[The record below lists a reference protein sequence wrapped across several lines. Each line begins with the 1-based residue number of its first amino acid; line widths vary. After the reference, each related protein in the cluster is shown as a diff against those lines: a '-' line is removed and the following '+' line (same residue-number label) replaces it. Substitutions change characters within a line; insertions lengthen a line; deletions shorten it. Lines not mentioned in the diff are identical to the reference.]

1 MVPGI
6 YDCHTHI
13 SWNDFYREDRE
24 RRGAAENAERT
35 AKSVELTL
43 RGGITSARDAGG
55 ADAALQAAIASGS
68 LIGPNLQI
76 SVDMIG
82 PADAGSPS
90 AMRGAVKTAIDKGAQ
105 WIKLLATEG
114 SSTPSD
120 EVLRSNFTREE
131 FYAATDTALRGGA
144 RVMVHTWGGDSADW
158 AIEAGATSLEHGI
171 FLTRNQVTRAAAA
184 GLTLVPTLTIY
195 RHVRDMV
202 VAGDLANTSLS
213 RITDVLAV
221 HEDAVRLARDNGLA
235 LALGTDFTTPWQHG
249 TNIVEIGALMR
260 AGLTSAE
267 ALLSA
272 TRNGAELLRDGGTG
286 LISVGHRADA
296 VLFGQDPTEPST
308 FDHPASVV
316 AVVKNGRIVHSVLLG
331 LGTDEASNRDRRG
344 VEQR

>member
-1 MVPGI
+1 MRAAPNVQNGLSIAGARILDGEGQFSAPRSVQISGGLFRSFDAPTSGDLVLNATGTWMVPGI

-35 AKSVELTL
+35 AKSVEATL
-43 RGGITSARDAGG
+43 RGGMTSARDAGG

-68 LIGPNLQI
+68 LIGPHLQI
-76 SVDMIG
+76 SVNMIG

-90 AMRGAVKTAIDKGAQ
+90 AMRGAVQTAIDKGAQ
-105 WIKLLATEG
+105 WIKLLATAG

-184 GLTLVPTLTIY
+184 GAHPDDLPARSRHGRRRRPRKYSPSAHYRCPRRARRRRPT
-195 RHVRDMV
+195 R
-202 VAGDLANTSLS
+202 
-213 RITDVLAV
+213 
-221 HEDAVRLARDNGLA
+221 
-235 LALGTDFTTPWQHG
+235 P
-249 TNIVEIGALMR
+249 
-260 AGLTSAE
+260 
-267 ALLSA
+267 
-272 TRNGAELLRDGGTG
+272 
-286 LISVGHRADA
+286 
-296 VLFGQDPTEPST
+296 
-308 FDHPASVV
+308 
-316 AVVKNGRIVHSVLLG
+316 
-331 LGTDEASNRDRRG
+331 
-344 VEQR
+344 